1 MSHLKRSRFP
11 LQKSAY
17 SISRTGSRHDE
28 KFEMH
33 MRSPFWEIVEVE
45 EEEGVGALERERERK
60 RDRQRERWFHEGV
73 RALFV

>member
-28 KFEMH
+28 KCICAHHFGKLLKSKKKKELKFE
-33 MRSPFWEIVEVE
+33 SEITDDAFNEALSE
-45 EEEGVGALERERERK
+45 E
-60 RDRQRERWFHEGV
+60 
-73 RALFV
+73 

>member
-45 EEEGVGALERERERK
+45 EEEGVEVRE
-60 RDRQRERWFHEGV
+60 
-73 RALFV
+73 